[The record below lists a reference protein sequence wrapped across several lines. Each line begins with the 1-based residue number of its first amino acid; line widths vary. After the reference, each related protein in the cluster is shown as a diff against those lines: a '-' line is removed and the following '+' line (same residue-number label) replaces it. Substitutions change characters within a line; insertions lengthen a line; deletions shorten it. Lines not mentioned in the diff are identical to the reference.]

1 MASTAHNTEELF
13 RQIEALQE
21 EKQQLVSIVSHDIKS
36 PLNRLYAL
44 VQLMQM
50 VGDNLTAEQKNYLE
64 KMHIVVADGLDMIRN
79 LVDYRNIESKRIEL
93 FPEDL
98 NMQSIIQQTVKN
110 FSGIASKKGITLLV
124 DSENIKLHTDRQCLQ
139 RAVDTVLSN
148 ALKFS
153 FEGKKIWI
161 KANQSKPGTATIT
174 IRDEALGFKPD
185 ELPHLFE
192 KFRKFSARPTGGES
206 STGLGLFIAKSMAE
220 KIGGSISCMH
230 EEGVGATFSIEVPTS
245 IGPEGLSQ

>member
-1 MASTAHNTEELF
+1 MASTPHDTEELL

-21 EKQQLVSIVSHDIKS
+21 EKRQLVSIVSHDIKS

-44 VQLMQM
+44 VQLMQL
-50 VGDNLTAEQKNYLE
+50 VGDNLTQEQKDYLE

-79 LVDYRNIESKRIEL
+79 LVDYRNIENNRIEL

-124 DSENIKLHTDRQCLQ
+124 DSENIKLRTDRQCLQ
-139 RAVDTVLSN
+139 RAVDTILSN

-161 KANQSKPGTATIT
+161 KTHQSKPGTATIA

-185 ELPHLFE
+185 EVPHLFE

-206 STGLGLFIAKSMAE
+206 STGLGLFIAKSMTE
-220 KIGGSISCMH
+220 KIGGSISCMN
-230 EEGVGATFSIEVPTS
+230 EEGVGATFIIEVPIS
-245 IGPEGLSQ
+245 VA